1 MIRADRYRE
10 RQSHMTSDNGA
21 MLKAIADMLG
31 NGLETQVEP
40 FPETDKEFSN
50 ILIQLRQ
57 LDPKDLKAKLVI
69 GGFLNHPNGPEKQ
82 RSLECMYYLVPRKR
96 WDLPELAVPV

>member
-1 MIRADRYRE
+1 
-10 RQSHMTSDNGA
+10 
-21 MLKAIADMLG
+21 MLKTIADMLE

-40 FPETDKEFSN
+40 FPETDREFSD

-69 GGFLNHPNGPEKQ
+69 GGFLNHPYGPEKQ
-82 RSLECMYYLVPRKR
+82 RCLECMYYLVPRKWR
-96 WDLPELAVPV
+96 DLSECSALGGGDKNLASQD